1 MKIITLLIL
10 FFLSLAWLLPNHYQP
25 WLAAYQDFSAY
36 IAAILVCIAYL
47 AKNTN
52 IKVPYF
58 ILFSLLIFLVPV
70 VQYYLGV
77 IYFFGDFVLNFL
89 YLFSFFI
96 MVIIGFNY
104 GGDDKNRKVI
114 YFYFSSLLIFV
125 SVISVWICLR
135 QWLLIGGNIWTVD
148 MPPYGRP
155 FANMAQPNQ
164 LATLLAMGCIATIYL
179 YEEKYIGNFTSVFLL
194 LFIVFGV
201 ALTQSRTPWVM
212 CLFLAI
218 WWCWKSRYFNPRL
231 KLGYL
236 LSFIFV
242 YVIYIL
248 ILPFIAEALGVNSIS
263 DVVTRATTGMNR
275 LDLWR
280 VALTALNNSTFWGFG
295 WGQSSVAQMTI
306 SHIFPNPSR
315 EIMGYTHNL
324 FLEIL
329 IWNGIWIGSLIIIVI
344 VVCFLKLIYRARSL
358 DSTIGLMF
366 IGVVLIHAMLEYP
379 LAYAYYLLPVGFI
392 LGLIY
397 GELIPVNN
405 FITLSNKFS
414 AMFISFGVVLM
425 ILVWVDYRKVEVDH
439 RLLRFELLRVGT
451 LKAEEK
457 SPDVFILTQ
466 LSEYIWAART
476 KPVAGMSDEDIERIR
491 KVAYRY
497 PDGFLVYKYIMVLYL
512 NDRRALIN
520 NEIIKFNGLY
530 NQNINIDDLM
540 QEKIIIPRY

>member
-1 MKIITLLIL
+1 
-10 FFLSLAWLLPNHYQP
+10 
-25 WLAAYQDFSAY
+25 
-36 IAAILVCIAYL
+36 
-47 AKNTN
+47 
-52 IKVPYF
+52 
-58 ILFSLLIFLVPV
+58 
-70 VQYYLGV
+70 
-77 IYFFGDFVLNFL
+77 
-89 YLFSFFI
+89 
-96 MVIIGFNY
+96 
-104 GGDDKNRKVI
+104 
-114 YFYFSSLLIFV
+114 
-125 SVISVWICLR
+125 
-135 QWLLIGGNIWTVD
+135 
-148 MPPYGRP
+148 
-155 FANMAQPNQ
+155 
-164 LATLLAMGCIATIYL
+164 
-179 YEEKYIGNFTSVFLL
+179 
-194 LFIVFGV
+194 
-201 ALTQSRTPWVM
+201 
-212 CLFLAI
+212 
-218 WWCWKSRYFNPRL
+218 
-231 KLGYL
+231 
-236 LSFIFV
+236 
-242 YVIYIL
+242 
-248 ILPFIAEALGVNSIS
+248 
-263 DVVTRATTGMNR
+263 
-275 LDLWR
+275 LWR

-344 VVCFLKLIYRARSL
+344 VICFFKLVCRARSL
-358 DSTIGLMF
+358 DSIIGLMF

-414 AMFISFGVVLM
+414 AMFISFGVILM

-451 LKAEEK
+451 LKAEQK

-512 NDRRALIN
+512 NDRHALIN

-530 NQNINIDDLM
+530 NQNINIDDLI